1 MTREEIQAQ
10 LTEIFRKLFKNP
22 ELILND
28 ELTAKDV
35 KGWDSLNH
43 INLIVATEKSF
54 KIKFTTKEIQGLP
67 NVGKLID
74 VIHTKITSGPQK

>member
-1 MTREEIQAQ
+1 MTREEVQAQ
-10 LTEIFRKLFKNP
+10 LTEIFRKVFKNP

>member
-1 MTREEIQAQ
+1 MTREEVQAQ

-74 VIHTKITSGPQK
+74 VIHTKITSGDQK

>member
-1 MTREEIQAQ
+1 MTREEVQAQ

>member
-1 MTREEIQAQ
+1 MTREEVQAQ

-74 VIHTKITSGPQK
+74 VIHTKITSGSQK

>member
-1 MTREEIQAQ
+1 MTREEVKAQ

>member
-1 MTREEIQAQ
+1 MTREELQAQ
-10 LTEIFRKLFKNP
+10 LTEIFRKVFKNP

>member
-1 MTREEIQAQ
+1 MSREEVTDQ
-10 LTEIFRKLFKNP
+10 LNEIFTKIFKKP
-22 ELILND
+22 DIQIHD
-28 ELTAKDV
+28 EMTAKDV

-43 INLIVATEKSF
+43 INLIVAIEKSF

-74 VIHTKITSGPQK
+74 VIHQKLG

>member
-1 MTREEIQAQ
+1 MTREEVKAQ

-74 VIHTKITSGPQK
+74 VIHNKITSGPQK

>member
-1 MTREEIQAQ
+1 MTREEVQAQ

-74 VIHTKITSGPQK
+74 VIHNKITSGPQK

>member
-1 MTREEIQAQ
+1 MTREEVQAQ

-74 VIHTKITSGPQK
+74 VIHTKITSGAQK

>member
-1 MTREEIQAQ
+1 MTREEVQAQ
-10 LTEIFRKLFKNP
+10 LTEIFRKVFKNP

-74 VIHTKITSGPQK
+74 VIHSELTSLNQK

>member
-1 MTREEIQAQ
+1 MTREEVQAQ
-10 LTEIFRKLFKNP
+10 LTEIFRKVFKKP
-22 ELILND
+22 DLVLSD

-74 VIHTKITSGPQK
+74 VIHAKITNSSQK